1 LYHSDLCD
9 DNDEKPE
16 ATLDIVLEGM
26 LEVDKG
32 LEVDSTTKL

>member
-1 LYHSDLCD
+1 LYHSDLGD
-9 DNDEKPE
+9 DNNEEPE

-32 LEVDSTTKL
+32 LDVGSATKL